1 MKERGK
7 AVEAFNN
14 DFSEFNFSAASE
26 IPCKKHPSSSSVGIC
41 AYCLKDRLVKLVC
54 SECGEQRLSSCSCSD
69 VSSSYRNSCSTMEVG
84 SVGRV
89 SFLIENE
96 KIDSQQSNNPN
107 PKSKRGEEKA
117 EQVIFLRRS
126 SSSCVEVKKSN
137 GFWRIKRLFK
147 KKRNKGSEKNGDFS
161 DEKSEIWV
169 SDVMGVSRSRSLCS
183 FRGGGGH
190 NDLDEGSEYRFSSA
204 KISDVTSGI
213 FLDSDKQCGFY
224 SESEPRK
231 SGFRGFFDADSGVD
245 FKGGRRGG
253 AQTLIDLDRV
263 HSVPNR
269 SVFPAKESDF
279 SAMDESAFIDL
290 KLDLSSESKQELS
303 AARISGASDHGVSFK
318 SESFETGGSLASMK
332 SNGVLGNGGGSCR
345 ITVNERGLRRGN
357 SSHKV
362 WKWIFKYHPANKN
375 KESKSLKSCNHV

>member
-7 AVEAFNN
+7 AVEAFSN

-96 KIDSQQSNNPN
+96 KIDPQQSNNPN

-137 GFWRIKRLFK
+137 GFWRIK
-147 KKRNKGSEKNGDFS
+147 
-161 DEKSEIWV
+161 
-169 SDVMGVSRSRSLCS
+169 S

-231 SGFRGFFDADSGVD
+231 SGFRGFFDADNGVD
-245 FKGGRRGG
+245 FRGGRRGG
-253 AQTLIDLDRV
+253 GQTLVDLDRV

-290 KLDLSSESKQELS
+290 KLDLSSESKQEPS

-318 SESFETGGSLASMK
+318 SESFETGGSLASTK

-345 ITVNERGLRRGN
+345 ITVNERGLKRGS

-375 KESKSLKSCNHV
+375 KESNSLKSCNHV

>member
-96 KIDSQQSNNPN
+96 KIDSQQSNNPI
-107 PKSKRGEEKA
+107 PSLKEEK
-117 EQVIFLRRS
+117 RR
-126 SSSCVEVKKSN
+126 
-137 GFWRIKRLFK
+137 
-147 KKRNKGSEKNGDFS
+147 RNKSYFS
-161 DEKSEIWV
+161 GGAAAAAW
-169 SDVMGVSRSRSLCS
+169 RSRSLCS

-231 SGFRGFFDADSGVD
+231 SGFRGFFDADNGVD

-253 AQTLIDLDRV
+253 GQTLIDLDRV

-290 KLDLSSESKQELS
+290 KLDLSSESKQEIS

-332 SNGVLGNGGGSCR
+332 SNGVLGMVEALAGSR
-345 ITVNERGLRRGN
+345 
-357 SSHKV
+357 
-362 WKWIFKYHPANKN
+362 
-375 KESKSLKSCNHV
+375 